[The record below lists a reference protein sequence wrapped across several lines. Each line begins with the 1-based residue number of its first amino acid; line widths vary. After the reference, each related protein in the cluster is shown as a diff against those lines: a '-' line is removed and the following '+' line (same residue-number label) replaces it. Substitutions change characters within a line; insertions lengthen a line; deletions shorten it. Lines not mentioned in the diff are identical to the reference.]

1 MENNHPK
8 ILDSRESVTL
18 DDFLQE
24 LDWESVDLADNWFD
38 PTEADI
44 PRKYTLSWRG
54 VRFAPIGGIHGLTG
68 QPGHGKTFTFTQL
81 MVALLAGEYQGIRCE
96 LDDPNTSVLYIDTEM
111 ERVNTQLV
119 IRRVYNMMGWP
130 QRTPQN
136 RFRVLWLR
144 EEIKAED
151 RWRKVLKA
159 IWEMKPTAV
168 FLDGLIDVI
177 GDFNNNIECQK
188 IIYQCMAVAS
198 HYGIS
203 MWCLLHL
210 NPGSDKMVGHV
221 GSFLERKAT
230 DVLKTKKDKDAGF
243 VRFTV
248 TQNKAR
254 ARDLDDWS
262 FRIEDDEQHYGHPV
276 IEAIEV
282 TPKEEKVSKDKSE
295 ENFDD
300 YVAEVITNIYH
311 EYKVLALSHTELNVF
326 LGFVGVRSK
335 RNQDK
340 IRKRAIEIGII
351 RKDEMNGKYYLNN
364 SQTKMQENEDDP
376 F

>member
-1 MENNHPK
+1 MENNHPN
-8 ILDSRESVTL
+8 ILDDRESVTL
-18 DDFLQE
+18 DDFLKE

-81 MVALLAGEYQGIRCE
+81 MVALLAGEYQGLRCE

-130 QRTPQN
+130 QRTPQD

-276 IEAIEV
+276 IEAVEI
-282 TPKEEKVSKDKSE
+282 TPKEEKVSNDEDFDKIVI
-295 ENFDD
+295 DT
-300 YVAEVITNIYH
+300 ITNLYH
-311 EYKVLALSHTELNVF
+311 QFQVF
-326 LGFVGVRSK
+326 AMSYNEMSSYFNIAGVTSK
-335 RNQDK
+335 RQQEK
-340 IRKRAIEIGII
+340 IRKRALAIGII
-351 RKDEMNGKYYLNN
+351 KKDEMNGKYYLSNFAIEPKKN
-364 SQTKMQENEDDP
+364 DEDP

>member
-1 MENNHPK
+1 MENNHPN
-8 ILDSRESVTL
+8 ILDNRESVTL

-111 ERVNTQLV
+111 ERANTQLV

-130 QRTPQN
+130 QRTPQD

-276 IEAIEV
+276 IEAVEL
-282 TPKEEKVSKDKSE
+282 PEQQDKSYE
-295 ENFDD
+295 MSECKRIVDFIGAETVSYTRLREGIKKNENVGSSKANDIILKSVSYGILDQLENNKFRIHVDKH
-300 YVAEVITNIYH
+300 EQRTIYDG
-311 EYKVLALSHTELNVF
+311 L
-326 LGFVGVRSK
+326 
-335 RNQDK
+335 
-340 IRKRAIEIGII
+340 
-351 RKDEMNGKYYLNN
+351 DEDGLD
-364 SQTKMQENEDDP
+364 ENKAP

>member
-1 MENNHPK
+1 M
-8 ILDSRESVTL
+8 
-18 DDFLQE
+18 
-24 LDWESVDLADNWFD
+24 
-38 PTEADI
+38 
-44 PRKYTLSWRG
+44 
-54 VRFAPIGGIHGLTG
+54 
-68 QPGHGKTFTFTQL
+68 
-81 MVALLAGEYQGIRCE
+81 
-96 LDDPNTSVLYIDTEM
+96 
-111 ERVNTQLV
+111 
-119 IRRVYNMMGWP
+119 
-130 QRTPQN
+130 
-136 RFRVLWLR
+136 
-144 EEIKAED
+144 
-151 RWRKVLKA
+151 LKA
-159 IWEMKPTAV
+159 ICEMKHTAV

-276 IEAIEV
+276 IEAVDI
-282 TPKEEKVSKDKSE
+282 TPKEDNDNDED
-295 ENFDD
+295 FDQSVID
-300 YVAEVITNIYH
+300 TITNLYH
-311 EYKVLALSHTELNVF
+311 QYQAIAMSYNELNAY
-326 LGFVGVRSK
+326 LNIYGVKSK
-335 RNQDK
+335 KKQDK
-340 IRKRAIEIGII
+340 VRKRALAMGLL
-351 RKDEMNGKYYLNN
+351 RKDELNGKYYLSNLE
-364 SQTKMQENEDDP
+364 TKPKENDDDP